1 MKPYYEIKIYLSE
14 IKDKALI
21 YTELKKLPEK
31 TEEYKEYQDIDW
43 DEEYD
48 ELVKESEQTESNNEF
63 NLSDKYYNDNVKK
76 IKDNVKGMLKSQD
89 ITDSVELDDFK
100 FFLSVCH
107 DLNIKPYIIMPPVND
122 GIMTIWDSAWMKG
135 MFIIIL

>member
-21 YTELKKLPEK
+21 YTELKNLPQK
-31 TEEYKEYQDIDW
+31 TDKHKEYKDIDW
-43 DEEYD
+43 DKEYD

-89 ITDSVELDDFK
+89 IAS
-100 FFLSVCH
+100 
-107 DLNIKPYIIMPPVND
+107 P
-122 GIMTIWDSAWMKG
+122 
-135 MFIIIL
+135 